1 MTESMIVAVQVICAA
16 GVFFLSALTLT
27 GRFAKALREE
37 MRAGH
42 DALREE
48 MREGLQSQSDR
59 IDALREEMRSDLL
72 SVSGKTDALREEM
85 RTDRDTLREE
95 MRADRA
101 AIFGEINELRLEM
114 HEMNGRLGRVEGH
127 LGISASKSYGG
138 TQ

>member
-27 GRFAKALREE
+27 GRFTKALREE
-37 MRAGH
+37 MRTGH
-42 DALREE
+42 DALRIE
-48 MREGLQSQSDR
+48 MREDQQSLSGR
-59 IDALREEMRSDLL
+59 IDALREKMR
-72 SVSGKTDALREEM
+72 A
-85 RTDRDTLREE
+85 DRDSLREE

-101 AIFGEINELRLEM
+101 AIFGEIDELRLEM

-138 TQ
+138 T